1 MLAGAITVADA
12 GGIGALTIRTLAQE
26 LGVKPMS
33 VYHYVANKDEII
45 DGIVDLVYAEIALP
59 VPGGDWRQE
68 MRRRANS
75 ARRVLANH
83 PWATP
88 LLQSRLN
95 PGPATLR
102 HHNAFIATLR
112 AAGFS
117 VELTAHAFALID
129 SYVFGFALSE
139 NALPIH
145 GPDSVADTAASMMEQ
160 FFDAEAYPALLEF
173 TMEHIMRPDYDFG
186 EEFEYGLD
194 LVLDGLARSLAA
206 DSRRTRCPTAA
217 QIIKGRPDAV
227 RSAQPVTGRVIDMDR
242 RRGIRLRTSPHVSQ
256 RVPIGEPRSG
266 DRFWYWN
273 AFRTWR
279 QPGRRRPRRG
289 RGQPKTPPCEVR
301 GPITALRG

>member
-1 MLAGAITVADA
+1 
-12 GGIGALTIRTLAQE
+12 
-26 LGVKPMS
+26 
-33 VYHYVANKDEII
+33 
-45 DGIVDLVYAEIALP
+45 
-59 VPGGDWRQE
+59 
-68 MRRRANS
+68 
-75 ARRVLANH
+75 VLAKH

-160 FFDAEAYPALLEF
+160 FFDAEAYPSLLEF

-186 EEFEYGLD
+186 EEFDYGLD
-194 LVLDGLARSLAA
+194 LILAGLARSPA
-206 DSRRTRCPTAA
+206 DNGGATPARPPRKPSRPARA
-217 QIIKGRPDAV
+217 
-227 RSAQPVTGRVIDMDR
+227 
-242 RRGIRLRTSPHVSQ
+242 
-256 RVPIGEPRSG
+256 RSG
-266 DRFWYWN
+266 
-273 AFRTWR
+273 T
-279 QPGRRRPRRG
+279 PG
-289 RGQPKTPPCEVR
+289 
-301 GPITALRG
+301 

>member
-1 MLAGAITVADA
+1 MSESISSGTKERVPLSRDRVLAGAITVADA

-45 DGIVDLVYAEIALP
+45 DGIVDLVYAEITLP
-59 VPGGDWRQE
+59 APGGDWRQE
-68 MRRRANS
+68 MRLRANS

-95 PGPATLR
+95 PGTATLR
-102 HHNAFIATLR
+102 HHNAFVATLR

-145 GPDSVADTAASMMEQ
+145 GPDSVADTAASMMH

-173 TMEHIMRPDYDFG
+173 TMEHVMRPDYNFG
-186 EEFEYGLD
+186 EEFSYGLD
-194 LVLDGLARSLAA
+194 LIFDGLARAVPNNA
-206 DSRRTRCPTAA
+206 RKTR
-217 QIIKGRPDAV
+217 
-227 RSAQPVTGRVIDMDR
+227 SDR
-242 RRGIRLRTSPHVSQ
+242 ASP
-256 RVPIGEPRSG
+256 
-266 DRFWYWN
+266 
-273 AFRTWR
+273 
-279 QPGRRRPRRG
+279 
-289 RGQPKTPPCEVR
+289 
-301 GPITALRG
+301 

>member
-1 MLAGAITVADA
+1 VSGPVSGGSGERVPLSRDRVLAGAITVADA
-12 GGIGALTIRTLAQE
+12 GGIGALTIRTLAQQ

-45 DGIVDLVYAEIALP
+45 DNIVDLVYAEIDLP
-59 VPGGDWRQE
+59 VPGEAWRTQ
-68 MRRRANS
+68 MRRRADS
-75 ARRVLANH
+75 ARRVLAKH

-88 LLQSRLN
+88 LLQSRLR

-160 FFDAEAYPALLEF
+160 FFDAEAYPSLLEF
-173 TMEHIMRPDYDFG
+173 TLEHVMRPEYNFG
-186 EEFEYGLD
+186 EEFDFGLD
-194 LVLDGLARSLAA
+194 LILDGLAGSL
-206 DSRRTRCPTAA
+206 
-217 QIIKGRPDAV
+217 PDADGT
-227 RSAQPVTGRVIDMDR
+227 PPT
-242 RRGIRLRTSPHVSQ
+242 
-256 RVPIGEPRSG
+256 
-266 DRFWYWN
+266 
-273 AFRTWR
+273 
-279 QPGRRRPRRG
+279 RPRRKPSKPAGAGRDRRAGDAG
-289 RGQPKTPPCEVR
+289 RGSPAPGEAAPRTSVAIDV
-301 GPITALRG
+301 GSTSA

>member
-1 MLAGAITVADA
+1 MSQPTSGSTRERVPLSRDRVLAGAITVADA

-26 LGVKPMS
+26 LGAKPMS

-45 DGIVDLVYAEIALP
+45 DGIVDLVYAEIDLP
-59 VPGGDWRQE
+59 VPGGDWRTE
-68 MRRRANS
+68 MRRRAHS

-102 HHNAFIATLR
+102 HHDAFIATLR

-145 GPDSVADTAASMMEQ
+145 GPDSVADTADSMMRL
-160 FFDAEAYPALLEF
+160 FDAEAYPSLLEF

-194 LVLDGLARSLAA
+194 LILDGLARSLPDNGGAPRA
-206 DSRRTRCPTAA
+206 RRPSKSSKVVKA
-217 QIIKGRPDAV
+217 
-227 RSAQPVTGRVIDMDR
+227 
-242 RRGIRLRTSPHVSQ
+242 
-256 RVPIGEPRSG
+256 RSG
-266 DRFWYWN
+266 
-273 AFRTWR
+273 
-279 QPGRRRPRRG
+279 
-289 RGQPKTPPCEVR
+289 TPS
-301 GPITALRG
+301 G

>member
-1 MLAGAITVADA
+1 MSQPISGVRERVPLSRERVLTGAITVADV

-45 DGIVDLVYAEIALP
+45 DGIVDLVYAEFDLP
-59 VPGGDWRQE
+59 VPGGDWRAE
-68 MRRRANS
+68 MRRRAGS
-75 ARRVLANH
+75 ARRVLAHH

-117 VELTAHAFALID
+117 VKLTAHAFALID

-145 GPDSVADTAASMMEQ
+145 GPDSVADTAASMMQ
-160 FFDAEAYPALLEF
+160 LL
-173 TMEHIMRPDYDFG
+173 
-186 EEFEYGLD
+186 
-194 LVLDGLARSLAA
+194 
-206 DSRRTRCPTAA
+206 
-217 QIIKGRPDAV
+217 
-227 RSAQPVTGRVIDMDR
+227 R
-242 RRGIRLRTSPHVSQ
+242 RRGLPGTARVHHETCHATRLRL
-256 RVPIGEPRSG
+256 
-266 DRFWYWN
+266 
-273 AFRTWR
+273 
-279 QPGRRRPRRG
+279 RRRIR
-289 RGQPKTPPCEVR
+289 VR
-301 GPITALRG
+301 ARPDP

>member
-1 MLAGAITVADA
+1 MSQPITSTGKQRVQLSLERILTGAITVADA

-33 VYHYVANKDEII
+33 VYHYVANKDQII
-45 DGIVDLVYAEIALP
+45 DGMVDLVYAEFDLP
-59 VPGGDWRQE
+59 VPGGDWQAE
-68 MRRRANS
+68 MRRRAGS

-145 GPDSVADTAASMMEQ
+145 GPESVADTAASMMH
-160 FFDAEAYPALLEF
+160 FFDAEAYPSLLEF
-173 TMEHIMRPDYDFG
+173 TMKHVMRPDYDFG
-186 EEFEYGLD
+186 AEFQYGLD
-194 LVLDGLARSLAA
+194 LILDGLARPLPDNGGAPA
-206 DSRRTRCPTAA
+206 TRPPSKPPNPA
-217 QIIKGRPDAV
+217 KV
-227 RSAQPVTGRVIDMDR
+227 RSETT
-242 RRGIRLRTSPHVSQ
+242 TS
-256 RVPIGEPRSG
+256 GG
-266 DRFWYWN
+266 
-273 AFRTWR
+273 
-279 QPGRRRPRRG
+279 
-289 RGQPKTPPCEVR
+289 
-301 GPITALRG
+301 

>member
-1 MLAGAITVADA
+1 MSKPISSGSRERVPLSRDRVLAGAIRVADA
-12 GGIGALTIRTLAQE
+12 GGIGALTIRTLALE

-33 VYHYVANKDEII
+33 VYHYVANKDEIL
-45 DGIVDLVYAEIALP
+45 DGIVDLVYAEVDLP

-68 MRRRANS
+68 MRRRAGS
-75 ARRVLANH
+75 ARRVLAEH

-95 PGPATLR
+95 PGPATMR

-117 VELTAHAFALID
+117 VQLTAHAFALID

-145 GPDSVADTAASMMEQ
+145 GPDSVADTAASMMH

-173 TMEHIMRPDYDFG
+173 TMEHVMRPDYDFG

-194 LVLDGLARSLAA
+194 LVLDGLARALPNNA
-206 DSRRTRCPTAA
+206 RTA
-217 QIIKGRPDAV
+217 
-227 RSAQPVTGRVIDMDR
+227 RSDR
-242 RRGIRLRTSPHVSQ
+242 ASP
-256 RVPIGEPRSG
+256 
-266 DRFWYWN
+266 
-273 AFRTWR
+273 
-279 QPGRRRPRRG
+279 
-289 RGQPKTPPCEVR
+289 
-301 GPITALRG
+301 

>member
-1 MLAGAITVADA
+1 MAQPISGGTKERVSLSRDRVLAGAITVADA

-26 LGVKPMS
+26 LGAKPMS

-45 DGIVDLVYAEIALP
+45 DGIVDLVYAEIDLP
-59 VPGGDWRQE
+59 VPGGDWRTE

-75 ARRVLANH
+75 ARQVLANH
-83 PWATP
+83 PWATS
-88 LLQSRLN
+88 LLQSRIN

-117 VELTAHAFALID
+117 VGLTAHAFALID

-145 GPDSVADTAASMMEQ
+145 GPDSVADTAASMMH
-160 FFDAEAYPALLEF
+160 FFDAEAFPALLEF

-194 LVLDGLARSLAA
+194 LILDGLARSL
-206 DSRRTRCPTAA
+206 
-217 QIIKGRPDAV
+217 PDNGGA
-227 RSAQPVTGRVIDMDR
+227 
-242 RRGIRLRTSPHVSQ
+242 
-256 RVPIGEPRSG
+256 PR
-266 DRFWYWN
+266 
-273 AFRTWR
+273 A
-279 QPGRRRPRRG
+279 RRPSKSSKVVKARAG
-289 RGQPKTPPCEVR
+289 TPS
-301 GPITALRG
+301 G

>member
-1 MLAGAITVADA
+1 MSGRHEWSKPANGSTKERIPLSRERVLAGAITVADT

-45 DGIVDLVYAEIALP
+45 DGIVDLVYAEIDLP
-59 VPGGDWRQE
+59 VPGGDWQTE

-75 ARRVLANH
+75 ARRVLAKSSLGH
-83 PWATP
+83 PVAAVASATP
-88 LLQSRLN
+88 APRRCDTTTPSSPPCAR
-95 PGPATLR
+95 
-102 HHNAFIATLR
+102 R
-112 AAGFS
+112 AS
-117 VELTAHAFALID
+117 PVELTAHAFALID

-194 LVLDGLARSLAA
+194 LILDGLA
-206 DSRRTRCPTAA
+206 T
-217 QIIKGRPDAV
+217 
-227 RSAQPVTGRVIDMDR
+227 VTGRQR
-242 RRGIRLRTSPHVSQ
+242 RRTSPRPPTTPSK
-256 RVPIGEPRSG
+256 PAKAPSG
-266 DRFWYWN
+266 
-273 AFRTWR
+273 
-279 QPGRRRPRRG
+279 
-289 RGQPKTPPCEVR
+289 TPSK
-301 GPITALRG
+301 

>member
-1 MLAGAITVADA
+1 MSIPTSGSTKERVPLSRDRVLAGAITVADA

-33 VYHYVANKDEII
+33 VYHYVTNKDEII

-112 AAGFS
+112 TAGFS

-145 GPDSVADTAASMMEQ
+145 GPDSIADTATSMMEQ

-186 EEFEYGLD
+186 EEFEYGLT
-194 LVLDGLARSLAA
+194 VILDALATSLPDNGGAPPSRPPITPSQPAKARS
-206 DSRRTRCPTAA
+206 
-217 QIIKGRPDAV
+217 G
-227 RSAQPVTGRVIDMDR
+227 
-242 RRGIRLRTSPHVSQ
+242 
-256 RVPIGEPRSG
+256 
-266 DRFWYWN
+266 
-273 AFRTWR
+273 
-279 QPGRRRPRRG
+279 
-289 RGQPKTPPCEVR
+289 TPSE
-301 GPITALRG
+301 